1 MRICFSIANIGNR
14 NSEITT
20 MRITKYVRQKLFLQ
34 NDNDKVP
41 SLKNVLFS
49 L

>member
-1 MRICFSIANIGNR
+1 MRIYLSIANIGNQ

-20 MRITKYVRQKLFLQ
+20 MRITKYVKQKLFIQ

>member
-1 MRICFSIANIGNR
+1 MRICLSNANIGNR
-14 NSEITT
+14 KSEITT
-20 MRITKYVRQKLFLQ
+20 MRITKYVKQKLFIQ